1 MAKLI
6 FLRSSY
12 VAQVA
17 GQLAQYPDT
26 TITRVKGFVLN
37 GHLSIS
43 LTTDVQ
49 CYGALTDLI

>member
-26 TITRVKGFVLN
+26 TGFVLN

-49 CYGALTDLI
+49 CYRALTDLM